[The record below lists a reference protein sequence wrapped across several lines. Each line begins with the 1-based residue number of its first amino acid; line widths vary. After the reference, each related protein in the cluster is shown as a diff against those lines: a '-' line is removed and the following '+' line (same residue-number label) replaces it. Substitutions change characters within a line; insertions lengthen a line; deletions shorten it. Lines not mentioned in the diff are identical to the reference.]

1 MRRGSRDQSLFDL
14 YNRVASLINL
24 PRVLLVYGTAPSC
37 KPMGGLAS
45 KRSVCTSVCVVI
57 SFHNTCCGRSLRS
70 AREMPF
76 LLVEMLIGLED
87 TRIGRIQT
95 TDSNQAMFE
104 WKYPAQIFCPNS
116 VSC

>member
-1 MRRGSRDQSLFDL
+1 MRVIPPLNEVEDCHAGLGLGLEAAAVEQFAFEGGEETFAHGVVEA
-14 YNRVASLINL
+14 VAD
-24 PRVLLVYGTAPSC
+24 
-37 KPMGGLAS
+37 
-45 KRSVCTSVCVVI
+45 VVI
-57 SFHNTCCGRSLRS
+57 SFHNICCGRSLRS

>member
-1 MRRGSRDQSLFDL
+1 MPSVG
-14 YNRVASLINL
+14 
-24 PRVLLVYGTAPSC
+24 GTANPAPI
-37 KPMGGLAS
+37 PMAVVVPAFDAAIAGLVPVHGALELAS
-45 KRSVCTSVCVVI
+45 AVYALQCVWWF
-57 SFHNTCCGRSLRS
+57 SFHNICCGRSLRS

-95 TDSNQAMFE
+95 TDSNQAMLE